1 MPLFLSGE
9 KRQAIRTSTH
19 IPPVKNV
26 TKINKGINL
35 VQLKDY
41 LYVISQPHCKIKLTP
56 SRSKYSVHLCQDL
69 DDDAVSLLIENGLGK
84 RFPTACDTWK
94 SRNSEGR
101 KATQE
106 SIAVKKGE
114 VEEELLKDQPLLE
127 DMLAREIVRRILETY
142 PYVCYS
148 DPICINILRVSKF
161 T

>member
-9 KRQAIRTSTH
+9 KRQAIRTSKH
-19 IPPVKNV
+19 IPPTKNF
-26 TKINKGINL
+26 KEINKQINP
-35 VQLKDY
+35 VQLNDY
-41 LYVISQPHCKIKLTP
+41 LYVISQPRCEIKLTP

-69 DDDAVSLLIENGLGK
+69 DDDAVSLLIKNGLGK

-94 SRNSEGR
+94 SRTSGGR
-101 KATQE
+101 KLTQE
-106 SIAVKKGE
+106 NIRAKKKE

-127 DMLAREIVRRILETY
+127 DTLAREMVRRILETY

-148 DPICINILRVSKF
+148 NQIFINILRVSKF